1 MKQVYKKPMA
11 RIEYFALSQTI
22 ANYCGTNNTDLGFA
36 SLNERPGCGW
46 QIDNDIFW
54 TATEGSGATYLL
66 IQMQLL
72 KASATTIRMAAYR
85 YLIHKLDT

>member
-11 RIEYFALSQTI
+11 RVEYFALSQTI

-54 TATEGSGATYLL
+54 TATEGSGCNVPTDPNAVIEGICYHNPNGGV
-66 IQMQLL
+66 
-72 KASATTIRMAAYR
+72 SVFNS
-85 YLIHKLDT
+85 